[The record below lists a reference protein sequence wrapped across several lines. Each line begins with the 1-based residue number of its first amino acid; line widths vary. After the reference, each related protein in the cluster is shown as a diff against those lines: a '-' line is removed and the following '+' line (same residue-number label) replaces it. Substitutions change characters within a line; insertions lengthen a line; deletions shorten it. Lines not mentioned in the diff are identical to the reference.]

1 MRDRVYVDRPAEE
14 RKMRKK
20 KAALPLRPKKVA
32 DSLVLGEIPS
42 ATVNGRTYRICLD
55 RNNHVFCECA
65 GWNYRHACTHL
76 DAFRA
81 ALAKEQ

>member
-1 MRDRVYVDRPAEE
+1 MGKV
-14 RKMRKK
+14 RK
-20 KAALPLRPKKVA
+20 ATPVLPRATPVLPRPKKVE
-32 DSLVLGEIPS
+32 DSLVLGEVPS
-42 ATVNGRTYRICLD
+42 VRGRTYRICLD